1 MPSSALKNAALA
13 ATQVIC
19 VNYSDK
25 NSTDGNSLNDLQL
38 GYRYGEVAAGR
49 TSELIGAKIGSLCVV
64 TSADHFVIGTLGS
77 PLEISTAW
85 KGIIYKHG
93 REFTPLTDI
102 LPKSSVTAH
111 WKNILVEFDISNPR
125 RSIFASRNCG
135 YGEWC
140 MDAFREAI
148 NREIF
153 PVRST
158 TVSTRTVF

>member
-1 MPSSALKNAALA
+1 MHRSLLKNAALA

-25 NSTDGNSLNDLQL
+25 NSTGGNSLNDLQL
-38 GYRYGEVAAGR
+38 GCRYGEVAAGR
-49 TSELIGAKIGSLCVV
+49 TSELRGARVGSLCVV
-64 TSADHFVIGTLGS
+64 TSADHFVIGMLGS
-77 PLEISTAW
+77 PLDTSTAW
-85 KGIIYKHG
+85 KERVYDYV

-102 LPKSSVTAH
+102 LPKRTVTAQ
-111 WKNILVEFDISNPR
+111 WKDIRIEYEISEPH
-125 RSIFASRNCG
+125 RSIFCSRNCG

-140 MDAFREAI
+140 IDAFREAI
-148 NREIF
+148 NRDIF

>member
-1 MPSSALKNAALA
+1 MPSSALKDAALA

-49 TSELIGAKIGSLCVV
+49 TSELIGAKIGSLCIV
-64 TSADHFVIGTLGS
+64 TSTDHFVVGMLGS
-77 PLEISTAW
+77 PIETSTAW
-85 KGIIYKHG
+85 KGRIYKHA

-102 LPKSSVTAH
+102 LPKSSVNTQ
-111 WKNILVEFDISNPR
+111 WKNILVNYEITNLR
-125 RSIFASRNCG
+125 RSIFSSRNCG

-140 MDAFREAI
+140 INALREAI
-148 NREIF
+148 ARDIF